1 MKFGMNHIHLKAEDV
16 RATASWYADNF
27 GATIIEEVNNNGV
40 TTIRTEIGGVR
51 INITEPPPEGL
62 PEGTS
67 STHMG
72 LEHFGLGTD
81 DIDAAMDALKQNGVA
96 VLEPIRTLPSGL
108 RIAFV
113 EAPNNVRLELVES
126 S

>member
-1 MKFGMNHIHLKAEDV
+1 MKAEDV
-16 RATASWYADNF
+16 HATASWYVDNF

-40 TTIRTEIGGVR
+40 TTVRTEIGGVR

-62 PEGTS
+62 PDGTS

-81 DIDAAMDALKQNGVA
+81 DIETAMEALKQNGVS

>member
-1 MKFGMNHIHLKAEDV
+1 MKFGMDHLHLKAPDV
-16 RATASWYADNF
+16 RATAQWYVDNF
-27 GATIIEEVNNNGV
+27 GATITEEVNNNGMLTV
-40 TTIRTEIGGVR
+40 RTEIGGVR
-51 INITEPPPEGL
+51 INITEPPPDGL

-67 STHMG
+67 ATHLG

-81 DIDAAMDALKQNGVA
+81 DIDAAMAALEQNGVK
-96 VLEPIRTLPSGL
+96 VLEPIRSLPSGV

-126 S
+126 R